1 MNQPVT
7 VTVTFNIESEVKES
21 RNDKLL
27 LQVAMDLKNTVDSQ
41 GRAFAFSQDLALPKF
56 SFEQSKSNSE
66 RLQKEAQKAVTQA
79 DKLKLNITRKDYVK
93 TTAPKPVVAKAVV
106 VQQPPVVR
114 QEETKK
120 KVDVKCLCVHGYCL
134 KGESTCLKCDQGWTG
149 TYCDYQVI
157 QEKTQDFLPHVYL
170 EQSPQPQGITEE
182 PL

>member
-93 TTAPKPVVAKAVV
+93 MTAPKPVVAKAVV
-106 VQQPPVVR
+106 V
-114 QEETKK
+114 
-120 KVDVKCLCVHGYCL
+120 
-134 KGESTCLKCDQGWTG
+134 
-149 TYCDYQVI
+149 
-157 QEKTQDFLPHVYL
+157 
-170 EQSPQPQGITEE
+170 
-182 PL
+182 